1 MAFSAKSLLRTFLLI
16 TLGIAVLG
24 ILGYLFMN
32 RLTELSEQVNAVNQ
46 QLEQAMK
53 ELEEVAEKSEAAS
66 TRASQAEENALE
78 AAQGR
83 LQAEAAQATAEK
95 TAVLAREETERA
107 QQDTQLA
114 QEEMSLAQEQAQR
127 AQEEMSLAQEEAQRA
142 REEMSLAQEQAQ
154 LAQEERSLAQE
165 EAQRAREEQE
175 RIRRERDEDLDRLHT
190 AFNQIVETR
199 RTALGLVMSL
209 GSDSMQ
215 FNFDKANLRPENREL
230 LSKIVG
236 ILLTSKNYGIYV
248 YGHTDDIGS
257 EEYNLDLS
265 ERRAQ
270 TVREYLTENGIAPE
284 IITSKGFGKSRPIV
298 PGASTEA
305 RAENRRVE
313 IGIVDTVISY
323 EERVSSLE

>member
-1 MAFSAKSLLRTFLLI
+1 
-16 TLGIAVLG
+16 
-24 ILGYLFMN
+24 
-32 RLTELSEQVNAVNQ
+32 
-46 QLEQAMK
+46 MK
-53 ELEEVAEKSEAAS
+53 ELEEVAEKSEDAS
-66 TRASQAEENALE
+66 TRASQAEESAME
-78 AAQGR
+78 AARGR
-83 LQAEAAQATAEK
+83 LQAEAAQAAAEK
-95 TAVLAREETERA
+95 TAELAREEAEKANQDTLLAHQERA
-107 QQDTQLA
+107 
-114 QEEMSLAQEQAQR
+114 
-127 AQEEMSLAQEEAQRA
+127 
-142 REEMSLAQEQAQ
+142 

-165 EAQRAREEQE
+165 ETQRAREERSLAVEEARRAREEQE

-215 FNFDKANLRPENREL
+215 FNFDKATLRPENREL

-270 TVREYLTENGIAPE
+270 TVRDYLTENGIAPE
-284 IITSKGFGKSRPIV
+284 IITSRGFGKSRPIV
-298 PGASTEA
+298 PDTNAEA

>member
-1 MAFSAKSLLRTFLLI
+1 MAFSAKSLLRTLLLM
-16 TLGIAVLG
+16 TFGIAALG
-24 ILGYLFMN
+24 ILGYLVMN
-32 RLTELSEQVNAVNQ
+32 RLTELSEQVNDVNQ
-46 QLEQAMK
+46 QLDQAMK

-66 TRASQAEENALE
+66 TRASQAEESALE
-78 AAQGR
+78 AARGR
-83 LQAEAAQATAEK
+83 LQAEAAQAEAEEV
-95 TAVLAREETERA
+95 AGLAREEAEKANQDTLLAQHERA
-107 QQDTQLA
+107 
-114 QEEMSLAQEQAQR
+114 
-127 AQEEMSLAQEEAQRA
+127 
-142 REEMSLAQEQAQ
+142 
-154 LAQEERSLAQE
+154 LAQEERSLAQA
-165 EAQRAREEQE
+165 EARRAREEQE

-215 FNFDKANLRPENREL
+215 FNFDKATLRPENREL

-270 TVREYLTENGIAPE
+270 TVRDYLTENGIAPE
-284 IITSKGFGKSRPIV
+284 IITSRGFGKSRPIV
-298 PGASTEA
+298 PDTNAEA

-323 EERVSSLE
+323 EEQISSLE

>member
-1 MAFSAKSLLRTFLLI
+1 MSFSAKSLLRTFLLM

-24 ILGYLFMN
+24 ILGYLFMT
-32 RLTELSEQVNAVNQ
+32 RLTELSEQVNDVNQ
-46 QLEQAMK
+46 QLDHAMK
-53 ELEEVAEKSEAAS
+53 QLAEVAEKSEAAS
-66 TRASQAEENALE
+66 TRAAQAEENALE

-83 LQAEAAQATAEK
+83 LQAEAAEAAAEK

-114 QEEMSLAQEQAQR
+114 QEQAQR
-127 AQEEMSLAQEEAQRA
+127 T
-142 REEMSLAQEQAQ
+142 REDH
-154 LAQEERSLAQE
+154 
-165 EAQRAREEQE
+165 E
-175 RIRRERDEDLDRLHT
+175 RIRRERDQDLDRLHR

-215 FNFDKANLRPENREL
+215 FNFDKATLRPENREL

-265 ERRAQ
+265 EKRAQ
-270 TVREYLTENGIAPE
+270 TVRDYLTENGIAPE

-298 PGASTEA
+298 PGTSAEA

-313 IGIVDTVISY
+313 IGIVDIVINY

>member
-1 MAFSAKSLLRTFLLI
+1 MAFSAKSLLRTLLLMTFGI
-16 TLGIAVLG
+16 AALGIV
-24 ILGYLFMN
+24 GYLVMN
-32 RLTELSEQVNAVNQ
+32 RLTELSEQVNDVNQ
-46 QLEQAMK
+46 QLDQAMK

-66 TRASQAEENALE
+66 TRASQAEESALE
-78 AAQGR
+78 AARGR
-83 LQAEAAQATAEK
+83 LQAEAAQAEAEEV
-95 TAVLAREETERA
+95 AGLAREEAEKANQDTLLAQHERA
-107 QQDTQLA
+107 
-114 QEEMSLAQEQAQR
+114 
-127 AQEEMSLAQEEAQRA
+127 
-142 REEMSLAQEQAQ
+142 
-154 LAQEERSLAQE
+154 LAQEERSLAQA

-215 FNFDKANLRPENREL
+215 FNFDKATLRPENREL

-270 TVREYLTENGIAPE
+270 TVRDYLTENGIAPE

-298 PGASTEA
+298 PDTSAEA

-323 EERVSSLE
+323 EERISSLE

>member
-53 ELEEVAEKSEAAS
+53 ELEEVAEKSETAS

-83 LQAEAAQATAEK
+83 LQAEAAQAAAEI

-114 QEEMSLAQEQAQR
+114 Q
-127 AQEEMSLAQEEAQRA
+127 
-142 REEMSLAQEQAQ
+142 EEMSLAQEQAQ

-215 FNFDKANLRPENREL
+215 FNFDKATLRPENREL

-270 TVREYLTENGIAPE
+270 RVREYLTENGIAPE

-298 PGASTEA
+298 PGASAEA

>member
-83 LQAEAAQATAEK
+83 LQAEAAQAAAEI

-127 AQEEMSLAQEEAQRA
+127 AR
-142 REEMSLAQEQAQ
+142 
-154 LAQEERSLAQE
+154 EERSLAQE

-215 FNFDKANLRPENREL
+215 FNFDKATLRPENREL

-270 TVREYLTENGIAPE
+270 RVREYLTENGIAPE

-298 PGASTEA
+298 PGASAEA

>member
-78 AAQGR
+78 AARGR
-83 LQAEAAQATAEK
+83 LQAEAAQAEAEE

-114 QEEMSLAQEQAQR
+114 QEQAQLAQEQAQR
-127 AQEEMSLAQEEAQRA
+127 AR
-142 REEMSLAQEQAQ
+142 
-154 LAQEERSLAQE
+154 EERSLAQQE
-165 EAQRAREEQE
+165 VQRAREQQE
-175 RIRRERDEDLDRLHT
+175 RIRRERDQELDRLHR

-215 FNFDKANLRPENREL
+215 FNFDKATLRPENREL

-248 YGHTDDIGS
+248 YGHTDNIGS

-265 ERRAQ
+265 EKRAQ
-270 TVREYLTENGIAPE
+270 TVRDYLTENGIAPE

-298 PGASTEA
+298 PGTSAEA

-313 IGIVDTVISY
+313 IGIVDIVINY

>member
-1 MAFSAKSLLRTFLLI
+1 MKIITVETCWAAPWVPQIRYNKLMSFSSENPESPTKSTLEKASGFPLFRVFLLMAFGL
-16 TLGIAVLG
+16 AVVG
-24 ILGYLFMN
+24 TLGYLLMT
-32 RLTELSEQVNAVNQ
+32 RLTELSEQVNDVNQ
-46 QLEQAMK
+46 QLERAMK
-53 ELEEVAEKSEAAS
+53 ELEAVAEKSEAAKS
-66 TRASQAEENALE
+66 RASQAEENALE
-78 AAQGR
+78 AARGR
-83 LQAEAAQATAEK
+83 LQAEAAQAAAEK
-95 TAVLAREETERA
+95 TAELAREEAEKA
-107 QQDTQLA
+107 KQDT
-114 QEEMSLAQEQAQR
+114 
-127 AQEEMSLAQEEAQRA
+127 
-142 REEMSLAQEQAQ
+142 Q

-175 RIRRERDEDLDRLHT
+175 RIRRERDEELDRLHT

-215 FNFDKANLRPENREL
+215 FDFDKATLRPENREL

-270 TVREYLTENGIAPE
+270 TVRDYLSENGIAQQ

-298 PGASTEA
+298 PGTSAAA
-305 RAENRRVE
+305 RANNRRVE
-313 IGIVDTVISY
+313 IGIVDTLINY

>member
-46 QLEQAMK
+46 QLEQAMI

-83 LQAEAAQATAEK
+83 LQAEAAEAAAEK

-127 AQEEMSLAQEEAQRA
+127 AQEG
-142 REEMSLAQEQAQ
+142 
-154 LAQEERSLAQE
+154 RSLAQE

-215 FNFDKANLRPENREL
+215 FNFDKATLRPENREL

-270 TVREYLTENGIAPE
+270 RVREYLTENGIAPE

-298 PGASTEA
+298 PGTSAEA

-313 IGIVDTVISY
+313 IGIVDIVINY

>member
-1 MAFSAKSLLRTFLLI
+1 MSSSSKPLFRAILLMVFGL
-16 TLGIAVLG
+16 AALG
-24 ILGYLFMN
+24 ILGYLFMT
-32 RLTELSEQVNAVNQ
+32 RLTELSEQVDAVNQ
-46 QLEQAMK
+46 QLEKAMK
-53 ELEEVAEKSEAAS
+53 QLEDVTEKSEAAT

-78 AAQGR
+78 AARGR
-83 LQAEAAQATAEK
+83 LMAEAAQAAAEETAE
-95 TAVLAREETERA
+95 LAREEAEKA
-107 QQDTQLA
+107 KQDTQLA
-114 QEEMSLAQEQAQR
+114 QEEAQR
-127 AQEEMSLAQEEAQRA
+127 AL
-142 REEMSLAQEQAQ
+142 
-154 LAQEERSLAQE
+154 
-165 EAQRAREEQE
+165 EEQE

-215 FNFDKANLRPENREL
+215 FNFDKATLRPENREL

-270 TVREYLTENGIAPE
+270 TVRDYLTENGIAPE

-298 PGASTEA
+298 AGTSATA
-305 RAENRRVE
+305 RADNRRVE
-313 IGIVDTVISY
+313 IGIVDTVINY

>member
-83 LQAEAAQATAEK
+83 LQAEAAQAAAEK

-127 AQEEMSLAQEEAQRA
+127 AR
-142 REEMSLAQEQAQ
+142 
-154 LAQEERSLAQE
+154 EERSLAQE

-215 FNFDKANLRPENREL
+215 FNFDKATLRPENREL

-236 ILLTSKNYGIYV
+236 ILLTSRNYGIYV

-270 TVREYLTENGIAPE
+270 TVRDYLTENGIAPE

-298 PGASTEA
+298 PGASAEA
-305 RAENRRVE
+305 RADNRRVE
-313 IGIVDTVISY
+313 IGIVDTIINY
-323 EERVSSLE
+323 QERVSSLE

>member
-83 LQAEAAQATAEK
+83 LQAEAAQAAAEI

-127 AQEEMSLAQEEAQRA
+127 AR
-142 REEMSLAQEQAQ
+142 
-154 LAQEERSLAQE
+154 EERSLAQE

-215 FNFDKANLRPENREL
+215 FNFDKATLRPKNREL

-298 PGASTEA
+298 PGASAEA

>member
-1 MAFSAKSLLRTFLLI
+1 MAFSAKSLLRTLLLM
-16 TLGIAVLG
+16 TFGIAALG
-24 ILGYLFMN
+24 ILGYLVMN
-32 RLTELSEQVNAVNQ
+32 RLTELSEQVNDVNQ
-46 QLEQAMK
+46 QLDQAMK

-66 TRASQAEENALE
+66 TRASQAE
-78 AAQGR
+78 
-83 LQAEAAQATAEK
+83 AEEVAG
-95 TAVLAREETERA
+95 LAREEAEKANQDTLLAQHERA
-107 QQDTQLA
+107 
-114 QEEMSLAQEQAQR
+114 
-127 AQEEMSLAQEEAQRA
+127 
-142 REEMSLAQEQAQ
+142 
-154 LAQEERSLAQE
+154 LAQEERLLAQA
-165 EAQRAREEQE
+165 EAQRAREEQD
-175 RIRRERDEDLDRLHT
+175 RIRRERDQDLDRLHT

-215 FNFDKANLRPENREL
+215 FNFDNATLRPENREL

-270 TVREYLTENGIAPE
+270 TVRDYLTENGIAPE
-284 IITSKGFGKSRPIV
+284 IITSRGFGKSRPIV
-298 PGASTEA
+298 PDTNAEA

>member
-1 MAFSAKSLLRTFLLI
+1 MAFSAKSLLRTLLLM
-16 TLGIAVLG
+16 TFGIAALG
-24 ILGYLFMN
+24 TLGYLVMN
-32 RLTELSEQVNAVNQ
+32 RLTELSEQVNDVNQ
-46 QLEQAMK
+46 QLDQAMK

-66 TRASQAEENALE
+66 TRASQAEESALE
-78 AAQGR
+78 AARGR
-83 LQAEAAQATAEK
+83 LQAEAAQAEAEEV
-95 TAVLAREETERA
+95 AGLAREEAEKANQDTLLAQHERA
-107 QQDTQLA
+107 LA
-114 QEEMSLAQEQAQR
+114 QEERLLAQA
-127 AQEEMSLAQEEAQRA
+127 EAQQA
-142 REEMSLAQEQAQ
+142 R
-154 LAQEERSLAQE
+154 EERSLAQA
-165 EAQRAREEQE
+165 EAQRAREEQD
-175 RIRRERDEDLDRLHT
+175 RIRRERDQDLDRLHT

-215 FNFDKANLRPENREL
+215 FNFDNATLRPENREL

-270 TVREYLTENGIAPE
+270 TVRDYLTENGIAPE
-284 IITSKGFGKSRPIV
+284 IITSRGFGKSRPIV
-298 PGASTEA
+298 PDTNAEA

>member
-83 LQAEAAQATAEK
+83 LQAEAAQAAAEI

-114 QEEMSLAQEQAQR
+114 Q
-127 AQEEMSLAQEEAQRA
+127 
-142 REEMSLAQEQAQ
+142 EEMSLAQEQAQ

-215 FNFDKANLRPENREL
+215 FNFDKATLRPENREL

-270 TVREYLTENGIAPE
+270 RVREYLTENGIAPE

-298 PGASTEA
+298 PGASAEA

>member
-83 LQAEAAQATAEK
+83 LQAEAAQAAAEI

-127 AQEEMSLAQEEAQRA
+127 AR
-142 REEMSLAQEQAQ
+142 
-154 LAQEERSLAQE
+154 EERSLAQE

-215 FNFDKANLRPENREL
+215 FNFDKATLRPENREL

-298 PGASTEA
+298 PGASAEA